1 MGRKESNQTNKQKLC
16 KCGHSMKLPDVE
28 IPFFHTIGTALKG
41 KNSLPLR
48 TNSWRGQVFSFKRH
62 SHFEKGHN
70 L

>member
-1 MGRKESNQTNKQKLC
+1 ME
-16 KCGHSMKLPDVE
+16 LPDVE

-48 TNSWRGQVFSFKRH
+48 ANSWRGQVFSFKRH